1 MKPGAW
7 RARSA
12 WMSAE
17 AFLPPPREGVNAS
30 RVRAGAGPYAD
41 VLAFLQTRF
50 PHAPD
55 WPSRLHAGDVL
66 DAHGQPVAAHAPCPP
81 GTLLWYWRRPA
92 PEARVPFEVVL
103 LHQCER
109 LVVVDKPPFL
119 AVTPGGRH
127 LQETVLLRLQQQ
139 LGLPHLTPLHRLDR
153 DTAGVLAFAVQPAT
167 RAAYQALWRTRAVH
181 KVYEA
186 IAPWRD
192 ELVFPLTA
200 HHRLVEPG
208 GAGFMQMQVVAGEPN
223 AETLVERLGEL
234 DPAGVPGER
243 LALYRL
249 TPLTGRK
256 HQLRAQMAALGL
268 PIVNDRIY
276 PELEA
281 DALDDYGRPL
291 QLLAR
296 SLRFTDPLDGQARQ
310 FESQRRWGE

>member
-1 MKPGAW
+1 MHADALQP
-7 RARSA
+7 
-12 WMSAE
+12 
-17 AFLPPPREGVNAS
+17 PPPRDGVNAS

-55 WPSRLHAGDVL
+55 WPERLQAGTVL
-66 DAHGQPVAAHAPCPP
+66 DAHGQAVAAQTPCPP

-103 LHQCER
+103 LHRCER

-119 AVTPGGRH
+119 SVTPGGRH

-139 LGLPHLTPLHRLDR
+139 LGLPDLTPLHRLDR
-153 DTAGVLAFAVQPAT
+153 DTAGVLAFAVQPET
-167 RAAYQALWRTRAVH
+167 RAAYQALWRRRAVH

-186 IAPWRD
+186 IAPWRE

-200 HHRLVEPG
+200 RHRLVEAE
-208 GAGFMQMQVVAGEPN
+208 GAGFMQMQVVAGVPN
-223 AETLVERLGEL
+223 AETLVERLGEVT
-234 DPAGVPGER
+234 PTARPGER

-249 TPLTGRK
+249 TPHTGRK
-256 HQLRAQMAALGL
+256 HQLRAQTAALGL

-276 PELEA
+276 PDLLA
-281 DALDDYGRPL
+281 DAPDDYERPL

-296 SLRFTDPLDGQARQ
+296 SLRFIDPLDGRERQ
-310 FESQRRWGE
+310 FESRQRLGANAGPVG